1 LPHQPKHIF
10 LRILKRILQ
19 GSLIVVTAYCLTL
32 VGIVAWTFEAKL
44 KRWPIFVYS
53 APLSIHVGDEITKV
67 KLFGHL
73 RRMGYASSGDAVPEP
88 GQWNRSGSEISI
100 FLKHCPLRGEG
111 IVSGPIAL
119 SIDWNRVRSIRLMR
133 SLEEVNRVV
142 LEPELIQIIPARGFD
157 QELCRPVPL
166 DMIPPLLVDAVV
178 LTEDEHFFSHSGI
191 DLRSTF
197 RALATNLKARRYVQ
211 GGSTIPQQ
219 LIRMTV
225 LNPDKTL
232 TRKINEVFLA
242 LVADTLY
249 RKQTILE
256 AYLNRVYLG
265 HRGAVPIKG
274 VAEAVRHLFGK
285 DLSEL
290 DAAECALIAAIIRAP
305 NVITSHRHPE
315 RARERRNMILGR
327 LFKAGKISRETY
339 DDAINSPVRMT
350 KTNPAQ
356 VRASTFVDMV
366 KDDLPADLPGADLRT
381 LRQDV
386 LTSLDPL
393 LQNEAEVVMRPLVTA
408 GFQTYLIC
416 AEPRSGDIKAC
427 ITPSGSD
434 PWSGKGGDAATLLPF
449 VLIPALSPDK
459 QNTVKYTSASQ
470 FVVSGPSTASLT
482 LRRAFL
488 EARGSLTAQML
499 GLTGPDRIVAVLKEF
514 GIKARPSVDQGV
526 TTDLLTPLEMAQSF
540 STMATLGTVVP
551 LQPGVRIVHV
561 PPDDQPPQVK
571 RISVQ
576 PAVLYLVNHLMK
588 GLAPAIEK
596 DAAIEKGVAPSL
608 FTASDKSGL
617 WSVAYH
623 EDALLLL
630 RISGSRWDEKRIEGL
645 AKRLL
650 PEPAQAKQAPT
661 PVPEGIVFRNTC
673 VESGLRATSLCPRV
687 MKEPFLKGNQ
697 PTEWCPL
704 RHDSES
710 KQSAR
715 KK

>member
-1 LPHQPKHIF
+1 MSQQPKHNAF
-10 LRILKRILQ
+10 RILKRVLQ
-19 GSLIVVTAYCLTL
+19 GWLIIMAVYALTL
-32 VGIVAWTFEAKL
+32 VGIVVWTFEVKL
-44 KRWPIFVYS
+44 NQWPIFVYS
-53 APLSIHVGDEITKV
+53 APLSINVGDETTKV

-73 RRMGYASSGDAVPEP
+73 RRLGYTSSGDAVPEP
-88 GQWNRSGSEISI
+88 GQWFRSGSEISI
-100 FLKHCPLRGEG
+100 FLKHCPLKGEG
-111 IVSGPIAL
+111 IVSGPITL

-133 SLEEVNRVV
+133 SLEEVNRVT
-142 LEPELIQIIPARGFD
+142 LEPELIQIIPPRGAD

-166 DMIPPLLVDAVV
+166 DKIPPLLVDAVV

-191 DLRSTF
+191 DLRSIF
-197 RALATNLKARRYVQ
+197 RALFTNLKARRYVQ

-225 LNPDKTL
+225 LSPDKTL

-265 HRGAVPIKG
+265 HRGAIPIKG

-290 DAAECALIAAIIRAP
+290 DPEECALVAAAIRAP

-315 RARERRNMILGR
+315 RARERRNMVLGR
-327 LFKAGKISRETY
+327 LFKAGKITRETY
-339 DDAINSPVRMT
+339 DDAINSPVRMA

-356 VRASTFVDMV
+356 VRATAFVDLV
-366 KDDLPADLPGADLRT
+366 RDYLPSDLPGSDLRT

-386 LTSLDPL
+386 ITSLDPL
-393 LQNEAEVVMRPLVTA
+393 LQNEADGALRRLVTA
-408 GFQTYLIC
+408 GLQPYLIC
-416 AEPRSGDIKAC
+416 AEPRSGDIKAFF
-427 ITPSGSD
+427 TPPGSA
-434 PWSGKGGDAATLLPF
+434 PWSGKGGDANTLLPF
-449 VLIPALSPDK
+449 IIIPALSPDK
-459 QNTVKYTSASQ
+459 QTTAKHTLASHFMVAGQ
-470 FVVSGPSTASLT
+470 STGSLT
-482 LRRAFL
+482 LRRVFL
-488 EARGSLTAQML
+488 EARPSLTAQMI
-499 GLTGPDRIVAVLKEF
+499 GLAGPNRIVSVLKEF
-514 GIKARPSVDQGV
+514 GINARPTAGQSI
-526 TTDLLTPLEMAQSF
+526 TTDPITPMEMAQGF
-540 STMATLGTVVP
+540 STMATLGNVVP
-551 LQPGVRIVHV
+551 LQPGVRIVNASA
-561 PPDDQPPQVK
+561 PEQPPHAK

-588 GLAPAIEK
+588 GLAPASQK
-596 DAAIEKGVAPSL
+596 DAATDKDSAPSL
-608 FTASDKSGL
+608 FTASDKAGI
-617 WSVAYH
+617 WSVAYNQ
-623 EDALLLL
+623 DSLLLL
-630 RISGSRWDEKRIEGL
+630 RVSGSRGNEKRIESL

-650 PEPAQAKQAPT
+650 PEPAQVRDAPA
-661 PVPEGIVFRNTC
+661 PVPDGIVFRNTC

-710 KQSAR
+710 KQSVR